1 MQRMAFWKSASVI
14 VLFALLSVLCWAAEK
29 PSPKYDK
36 STEVTL
42 KGTIEDIKLVPG
54 PGEGI
59 HVMLKTGDQVILVHI
74 APEKFLKE
82 MDLNLK
88 KGDKLEVTGSKVKT
102 EDGDEILAKTIALD
116 ANNSFILRD
125 EKGTPVWIGWIK

>member
-1 MQRMAFWKSASVI
+1 MAFWKSASAI

-36 STEVTL
+36 STEVTV
-42 KGTIEDIKLVPG
+42 KGTIEDIKLIPG
-54 PGEGI
+54 PNEGI
-59 HVMLKTGDQVILVHI
+59 HVMLKTGDQTILVHI

-102 EDGDEILAKTIALD
+102 DDGDEILAKSISLD
-116 ANNSFILRD
+116 ANNTFTLRD
-125 EKGTPVWIGWIK
+125 EKGAPVWLGWIK